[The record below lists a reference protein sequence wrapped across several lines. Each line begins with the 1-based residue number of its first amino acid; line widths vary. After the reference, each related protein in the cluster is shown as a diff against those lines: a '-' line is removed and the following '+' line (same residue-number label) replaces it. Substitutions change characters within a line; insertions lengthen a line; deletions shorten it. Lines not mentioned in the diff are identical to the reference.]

1 MGMGMGKYVQ
11 NKYILFTIL
20 HNTENAFSLTEIIT
34 ARSFGD

>member
-20 HNTENAFSLTEIIT
+20 HNTENAFSLTEIYNGT
-34 ARSFGD
+34 FF